1 MNIHSVPDLSFV
13 DKALNRHLR
22 RMRAALRV
30 ASSAINAG
38 ALQGALGPLCLAGW
52 EAIYGL
58 EVHGLGVNDPLTAI
72 ANINGAIHAIY
83 GIEAMLDRLP
93 RPRPPTPSPRPRSA
107 PSPRPCLAPSPRP
120 CSKPPPCTCR
130 TSSCCS
136 SPPD

>member
-93 RPRPPTPSPRPRSA
+93 LGRGRQRHPPGRAQRHPPGPAWRHPQALLEATPMHMSHEQLLPIA
-107 PSPRPCLAPSPRP
+107 A
-120 CSKPPPCTCR
+120 
-130 TSSCCS
+130 
-136 SPPD
+136 

>member
-93 RPRPPTPSPRPRSA
+93 LAAAANAIPQAALSAIPQALLEATPMHMSHEQLLLIA
-107 PSPRPCLAPSPRP
+107 A
-120 CSKPPPCTCR
+120 
-130 TSSCCS
+130 
-136 SPPD
+136 